1 MDNIEQRLADVEEL
15 LRQIIKGRVR
25 TDLLFHELE
34 QSGFIP
40 NGSNELADRLID
52 GFEKRFETQK
62 AQEQINESKVIPLA
76 FGRRLA
82 EMREE
87 IYENEHEI
95 YELASQFRN
104 WGRVNG
110 WSPKRD

>member
-1 MDNIEQRLADVEEL
+1 MDSVEQRLADVEDL

-40 NGSNELADRLID
+40 KGSNELADRLID
-52 GFEKRFETQK
+52 GFEKRFETQQTK
-62 AQEQINESKVIPLA
+62 EHISQAKVIPLA

-87 IYENEHEI
+87 IYENENEI

-104 WGRVNG
+104 WGTVNG
-110 WSPKRD
+110 WNRKRD